1 MNLHFSILPYAYLP
15 PFLPPLPP
23 PTKDNKMALPT
34 RNESKHSGTH
44 WGTRN
49 GWYAQSFNTF
59 LVNVQCVA
67 GISSQISLMQN
78 ANWMTQQSPLYSIL
92 KSSVFLV
99 VLPPYHT
106 VIHKIIFSHKRWAYV
121 APMSETTNRVRWGE
135 DYREDLIIESISHKR
150 WAYVERI
157 KHTQ

>member
-1 MNLHFSILPYAYLP
+1 
-15 PFLPPLPP
+15 
-23 PTKDNKMALPT
+23 
-34 RNESKHSGTH
+34 
-44 WGTRN
+44 
-49 GWYAQSFNTF
+49 
-59 LVNVQCVA
+59 
-67 GISSQISLMQN
+67 MQN
-78 ANWMTQQSPLYSIL
+78 ANWMTQQSPLDSII
-92 KSSVFLV
+92 KSLVFSV
-99 VLPPYHT
+99 VLPPSHT